1 MLMNHLLPNDG
12 GRRLGGLLPF
22 SWGFDLVSTTAS
34 SRPRAF
40 APSWELRYSRKLIW
54 TDAAVVT
61 VAVTAGAF
69 AASSVFWRDP
79 VGTPFTTESYAA
91 GTAAIALAYGL
102 IWTIALGVHDSRR
115 PAVFGTGAEE
125 YNRVLA
131 ASLSTLGLLTLF
143 LYLVDVPPQRTF
155 LLVAGS
161 VGIVLLLLGRW
172 AWRKRLHQQRR
183 RQRNSYRTLLIGE
196 RRKSADVARL
206 LRSNTLAGFNI
217 VGVVTTDPEEPD
229 LLPGVPVVASYDGL
243 LQTVERFE
251 TDTLIVTSA
260 DALTPRRLRRLGWEL
275 EPMGVRLIVA
285 TALTDVAGPR
295 IHTRPV
301 AGLPLIHVESPQFQ
315 GWRYLAKRTLDI
327 FGSVVGI
334 VLTSPLL
341 ILIPI
346 LIRVDSAGPVFFPQ
360 QRLGLRGRA
369 FTMYKFRSMHVDAEQ
384 ERFGLLDRSDGNGV
398 LFKMHDDPRVT
409 KFGKFI
415 RRHSLDELP
424 QLFNVLKGDMSL
436 VGPRPPLPQEA
447 DGYEEWM
454 HRRMFVRPGISGLW
468 QVSGRSNLSWEE
480 SVRLDLYYV
489 ENWSMMGD
497 LLILWRTI
505 RAVAKGDGAY

>member
-1 MLMNHLLPNDG
+1 M
-12 GRRLGGLLPF
+12 
-22 SWGFDLVSTTAS
+22 TAS
-34 SRPRAF
+34 TRSGAV

-61 VAVTAGAF
+61 AAVAVGII
-69 AASSVFWRDP
+69 AASSVYRSNP
-79 VGTPFTTESYAA
+79 VGTPFTEDTYAL
-91 GTAAIALAYGL
+91 GSFALGVTYWL
-102 IWTIALGVHDSRR
+102 VWILALGVHDSRR
-115 PAVFGTGAEE
+115 PAVFGTGADE

-131 ASLSTLGLLTLF
+131 ASLSTLGLLTLL
-143 LYLVDVPPQRTF
+143 LYLVDLAPQRTF
-155 LLVAGS
+155 LLVAGG
-161 VGIVLLLLGRW
+161 VGIPLLLIGRW

-183 RQRNSYRTLLIGE
+183 RKRNSYRTLLIGE

-229 LLPGVPVVASYDGL
+229 LLPGVPVVASYDNL
-243 LQTVERFE
+243 LSTVERFE

-275 EPMGVRLIVA
+275 EPTGVKLIVA

-315 GWRYLAKRTLDI
+315 GWRYLAKRALDI
-327 FGSVVGI
+327 FGSIVGI
-334 VLTSPLL
+334 VITSPLL

-369 FTMYKFRSMHVDAEQ
+369 FTMVKFRSMHVDAEQ
-384 ERFGLLDRSDGNGV
+384 ERIGLLDQSDGNGV
-398 LFKMHDDPRVT
+398 LFKMRDDPRVT

-447 DGYEEWM
+447 EGYEEWM

-468 QVSGRSNLSWEE
+468 QVSGRSNLSWDE